1 MGSEVTLTSS
11 VRQSLLSLK
20 NTQSLVERTQ
30 KRLSSGLEVA
40 NAVDDAIAFFQSKSL
55 LDRGSDLLEKK
66 DNIDQ
71 GVSTVTTALD
81 AVTAIE
87 SIVNQMKG
95 IANSMKSATASQMS
109 SLVTTFN
116 ELHTQINNVAG
127 DATYQGLNLVNG
139 TGSTLAVEF
148 SELTASS
155 MDVSSVDLRAKDSR
169 TQFSD
174 TRLGLA
180 LSNVATY
187 TSDSVFSLSKAATS
201 AANTNAV
208 LGDRYVSADDAFDLT
223 WNGTAHTFLG
233 GETIAFTYGTGATID
248 LVVQTETPLTV
259 SNGGTINVD
268 VVTSSTSLAST
279 ADAFYVGTANTNI
292 VVLYAATTITGGVHT
307 ALTVT
312 TSAIDIFTFT
322 YQGNVGLTLTTA
334 DNGLSLATG
343 GTADGYGDFKMSFLT
358 GNSITVATGGTF
370 TLEIYCNNTAAAALS
385 TGGGYLVL
393 TAAQQSTGFGF
404 TAVTST
410 TSVGANDTKMGFVI
424 GRNASE
430 VAVTTLTAGFYD
442 TTTAGNDKV
451 GILTAGST
459 TEINKVL
466 VELNAALVTL
476 RTNAQTLGTNV
487 ALLNTRLDFTEDY
500 VNTLQVGSDKL
511 VLADVN
517 SEGANLLALQTR
529 QQLGIQALSLAAQAE
544 ASILRLFG

>member
-1 MGSEVTLTSS
+1 
-11 VRQSLLSLK
+11 
-20 NTQSLVERTQ
+20 
-30 KRLSSGLEVA
+30 
-40 NAVDDAIAFFQSKSL
+40 
-55 LDRGSDLLEKK
+55 
-66 DNIDQ
+66 
-71 GVSTVTTALD
+71 
-81 AVTAIE
+81 
-87 SIVNQMKG
+87 
-95 IANSMKSATASQMS
+95 
-109 SLVTTFN
+109 
-116 ELHTQINNVAG
+116 
-127 DATYQGLNLVNG
+127 
-139 TGSTLAVEF
+139 
-148 SELTASS
+148 
-155 MDVSSVDLRAKDSR
+155 
-169 TQFSD
+169 
-174 TRLGLA
+174 
-180 LSNVATY
+180 
-187 TSDSVFSLSKAATS
+187 
-201 AANTNAV
+201 
-208 LGDRYVSADDAFDLT
+208 
-223 WNGTAHTFLG
+223 
-233 GETIAFTYGTGATID
+233 
-248 LVVQTETPLTV
+248 
-259 SNGGTINVD
+259 
-268 VVTSSTSLAST
+268 
-279 ADAFYVGTANTNI
+279 
-292 VVLYAATTITGGVHT
+292 
-307 ALTVT
+307 
-312 TSAIDIFTFT
+312 
-322 YQGNVGLTLTTA
+322 
-334 DNGLSLATG
+334 
-343 GTADGYGDFKMSFLT
+343 MSFLT